1 MSDYLK
7 SLLEYYSIA
16 SGEYRLIHW
25 LIIAICI
32 LLVFLLSGFVRNKVF
47 IPIIKSFTKKTR
59 NRWDDIL
66 LSNDVLKSAFNLVPP
81 VLLIAL
87 LPALINDSGKM
98 YAVFMRILAIYITI
112 VSVKLACSILS
123 SLYKLSNEYEK
134 TKNSTLQGV
143 FQMLKIVAISV
154 GAIIIISII
163 IDSNPLRIL
172 AGLGASAAVLMLVFK
187 DSIMGL
193 VAGVQLS
200 ANDMLR
206 PGDWIQM
213 PKYGADGN
221 VVDVSLTTVKV
232 QNWDK
237 TITTIPPY
245 ALVSDSFQNWR
256 GMFDSG
262 GRRIKRSIFIDMNS
276 IRFCNEK
283 EIEKYKKNG
292 WLKEDR
298 NDNVVNLGVFRNYLE
313 QFLSTH
319 PLVNK
324 ELISMV
330 RQLQPTPQGLPLEL
344 YFFYNGTTWIPYEHA
359 QADVFEHVFAILP
372 EFGLKVFQSPTGKD
386 FTTLGYE
393 QN

>member
-32 LLVFLLSGFVRNKVF
+32 LLVFLLSSFVRNKVF

-134 TKNSTLQGV
+134 TKNSTL
-143 FQMLKIVAISV
+143 L
-154 GAIIIISII
+154 
-163 IDSNPLRIL
+163 
-172 AGLGASAAVLMLVFK
+172 
-187 DSIMGL
+187 
-193 VAGVQLS
+193 
-200 ANDMLR
+200 
-206 PGDWIQM
+206 
-213 PKYGADGN
+213 
-221 VVDVSLTTVKV
+221 
-232 QNWDK
+232 
-237 TITTIPPY
+237 
-245 ALVSDSFQNWR
+245 
-256 GMFDSG
+256 
-262 GRRIKRSIFIDMNS
+262 
-276 IRFCNEK
+276 
-283 EIEKYKKNG
+283 YKC
-292 WLKEDR
+292 R
-298 NDNVVNLGVFRNYLE
+298 
-313 QFLSTH
+313 
-319 PLVNK
+319 
-324 ELISMV
+324 
-330 RQLQPTPQGLPLEL
+330 
-344 YFFYNGTTWIPYEHA
+344 
-359 QADVFEHVFAILP
+359 
-372 EFGLKVFQSPTGKD
+372 
-386 FTTLGYE
+386 LGYLSPSNTLQQKPHRLHLHQHIYP